1 MAHHKRKRHK
11 NARAGCL
18 MCKYWKANGVKG
30 VKWAQTKQELLARES
45 EKEQLEEAEEE
56 LGRTSQQEM
65 APGSNPDEV

>member
-1 MAHHKRKRHK
+1 
-11 NARAGCL
+11 